1 MNNSKKILIA
11 VVIVALAGAGLFFAL
26 NGQKPQEKMS
36 TFEKLEAAFAKQT
49 DIKTADMDLKMNLDI
64 TGNDPTMANMLSI
77 INDTVLQYQIKQDIK
92 DIENP
97 LIEGKFALIYQEV
110 PALALDFFMDAE
122 KMIFSLPEFYDK
134 PMFMTFEGYT
144 AYMNQMMSMYNQGSE
159 IPEMDFDM
167 KEMIKKSYDFQEKF
181 YSLEGIEGAENF
193 DSEKYKTMME
203 TNLEGIL
210 TEIGTIDV
218 TINENGTSKT
228 VKCDGLNLNF
238 NETQLIDFMIPL
250 LEEAAADP
258 SMKVVAIAKMEQYL
272 EFATSLYGD
281 SLDLYAGTDAY
292 AEMEEAIA
300 EMKENYESGIA
311 TMIEEMKIQR
321 DRYDMEAFTV
331 ANTIGIDS
339 AGQIIYWK
347 MNVSI
352 DVGGLEELAANE
364 IDDYYFSGLE
374 TVTFELDTT
383 MNSYGKDMGFTDY
396 SKISEE
402 GLDLITLMA
411 DPESQEN
418 QMIMM
423 QIYGAAMQ
431 QLSTNPLFQAIY
443 TEMGVY

>member
-11 VVIVALAGAGLFFAL
+11 VVIVALAGAGMFFAL

-364 IDDYYFSGLE
+364 IDDDYFSGLE

-418 QMIMM
+418 KMIMM
-423 QIYGAAMQ
+423 QIYAAMQ